1 MDPVGSSSHGLA
13 FSVCRRLPLAA
24 TVVLL
29 AASTSRP
36 VVSTTS
42 VAPGRHAADVP
53 LSFEANQGQSD
64 SRVKFLARGHG
75 YTLFLTT
82 SETVLFLTPAAHVE
96 RGPSQPSH
104 AVVRLR
110 LIDANRNAT
119 VEGLDPLPARSHYFV
134 GRDPQRWRTGIPH
147 YARVRLRDVYPG
159 IDQVFHSARGQLEYD
174 LVVAPGADSSRIAVD
189 FDGIDSVRVNQTG
202 DLILTAG
209 GAEIR
214 QHAPEVYQ
222 EIDGARRAVAAK
234 YVMRRAHQVGF
245 EIGAYD
251 VARPLVIDPVLVYST
266 YLSGTGDDVANGIIA
281 DAAGNV
287 YLAGMTTSADFP
299 TANARQAFGGQ
310 RDVFVAKLDP
320 TGSQLVYSTY
330 LGGTGSDT
338 GYALALDTGGNIYV
352 AGTTLSTYFPTI
364 NAVQPAYVS
373 S

>member
-1 MDPVGSSSHGLA
+1 M
-13 FSVCRRLPLAA
+13 
-24 TVVLL
+24 
-29 AASTSRP
+29 
-36 VVSTTS
+36 
-42 VAPGRHAADVP
+42 
-53 LSFEANQGQSD
+53 
-64 SRVKFLARGHG
+64 
-75 YTLFLTT
+75 
-82 SETVLFLTPAAHVE
+82 
-96 RGPSQPSH
+96 
-104 AVVRLR
+104 
-110 LIDANRNAT
+110 
-119 VEGLDPLPARSHYFV
+119 
-134 GRDPQRWRTGIPH
+134 
-147 YARVRLRDVYPG
+147 
-159 IDQVFHSARGQLEYD
+159 
-174 LVVAPGADSSRIAVD
+174 VAPGADSSRIAVD

-202 DLILTAG
+202 DLILIAG

-320 TGSQLVYSTY
+320 TGSQLVYYTY

-338 GYALALDTGGNIYV
+338 VRTRSRHRRQHRHEPDGHRRWRGRRSRCGHRRASGAGREHASDLDRSRGI
-352 AGTTLSTYFPTI
+352 A
-364 NAVQPAYVS
+364 
-373 S
+373 